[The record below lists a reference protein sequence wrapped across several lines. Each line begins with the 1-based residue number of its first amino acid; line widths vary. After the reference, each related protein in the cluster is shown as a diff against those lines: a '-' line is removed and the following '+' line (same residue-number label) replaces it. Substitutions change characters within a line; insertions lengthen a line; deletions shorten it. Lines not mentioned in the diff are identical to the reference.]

1 MAEFKIGDK
10 LIHPVYGVGTLISIE
25 ERANDGTVTE
35 CYVIELARDKGRL
48 TTPVDKAQELGL
60 RRPISRG
67 ERRELLKIFAGRPRR
82 LAEDYRKRRGNIA
95 DRLREGNFV
104 EIGRVV
110 RDLAWLKNQG
120 QASMGD
126 RRLLKRAK
134 ELLAQELAAADGI
147 EVGEAMDQIESALER
162 RISEWEGQDQ

>member
-48 TTPVDKAQELGL
+48 TTPVDKAEELGL

-67 ERRELLKIFAGRPRR
+67 DRRELLKIFAGRPRR

-104 EIGRVV
+104 EIGWVV
-110 RDLAWLKNQG
+110 RDLAWRRSQG
-120 QASMGD
+120 QANTGD
-126 RRLLKRAK
+126 RRLLSRAQD
-134 ELLAQELAAADGI
+134 LLAEELAASDGVRV
-147 EVGEAMDQIESALER
+147 EEATERISSALER
-162 RISEWEGQDQ
+162 RFSASEDQED